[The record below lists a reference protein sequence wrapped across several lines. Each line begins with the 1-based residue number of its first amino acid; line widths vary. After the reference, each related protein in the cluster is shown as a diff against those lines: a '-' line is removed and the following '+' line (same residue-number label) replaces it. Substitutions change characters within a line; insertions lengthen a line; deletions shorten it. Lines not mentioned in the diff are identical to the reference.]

1 MSGSTEIPI
10 NTFFTG
16 NDMKLNHIKLTGLS
30 AGIILTFVSYGVYA
44 GESHMAEALKHAEAA
59 AKATDGKT
67 IAEHAEAAKT
77 HAKTADE
84 HLDAGITSL
93 NDAIDHGKMKH
104 PEAAQ
109 KSAEEAVTH
118 LKAAQ

>member
-1 MSGSTEIPI
+1 M
-10 NTFFTG
+10 N
-16 NDMKLNHIKLTGLS
+16 MKLTNMKLIALS
-30 AGIILTFVSYGVYA
+30 AGIILTIASYGAYAA
-44 GESHMAEALKHAEAA
+44 GESHIAEALKHAEAA
-59 AKATDGKT
+59 ASAADGKT

-84 HLDAGITSL
+84 HLDASIKSL

-104 PEAAQ
+104 PEPAKKA
-109 KSAEEAVTH
+109 AEEAVTH

>member
-1 MSGSTEIPI
+1 M
-10 NTFFTG
+10 N
-16 NDMKLNHIKLTGLS
+16 MKLTSLS
-30 AGIILTFVSYGVYA
+30 AGIIITFVSFCTYA

-59 AKATDGKT
+59 VKADNGKT
-67 IAEHAEAAKT
+67 IAEHAEVAKA

-84 HLDAGITSL
+84 HLDAGIASL

-104 PEAAQ
+104 ADLA
-109 KSAEEAVTH
+109 KKAAEEAVTH

>member
-1 MSGSTEIPI
+1 
-10 NTFFTG
+10 
-16 NDMKLNHIKLTGLS
+16 MKLTNITLTGLS
-30 AGIILTFVSYGVYA
+30 AALVLSVASWGAYA

-59 AKATDGKT
+59 AKAADGK
-67 IAEHAEAAKT
+67 AVNGVVEHAEAAKT
-77 HAKTADE
+77 HADTAKE

-104 PEAAQ
+104 ADLAK
-109 KSAEEAVTH
+109 KSADEAVTH